1 MRPAQQSL
9 LSVIIVLGLLSLFVT
24 LALSYFIYKE
34 GSAMLEDNLE
44 LTMDQAIKDASD
56 FFYAAYD
63 NAVERA
69 GTADIVGSDLLS
81 AADTKA
87 ITAQLGATRTDG
99 GLIQLF
105 IFDPRKTCIADSKE
119 KPRGTRYLPTT
130 LPRVITRQLD
140 AGQPISYVHEADP
153 NDNEPFKK
161 RSRCVPLSSDDGN
174 VIAWVFA
181 QSDIRNEEILESKI
195 NDLGGKWRIAA
206 ATATL
211 ITLLMFAG
219 MVYLLRRADEIQ
231 RKVNEQARVDMLSLL
246 SSALMHEIKTPLATI
261 DGSGQLLKKHFEDE
275 AQGEAQMGEL
285 AGYIVSESE
294 RIKDI
299 INTSLGT
306 GHTSEIVPLEL
317 HMFTTK
323 TVRALY
329 PSISRKHVTVKN
341 EIPEETY
348 VMAAVLPLRLVFTNL
363 ITNAVQAVSED
374 TGEIT
379 LAAVTRDKRV
389 GVQVIDNG
397 KGISKRQFKN
407 LYQLFATDKKSGS
420 GIGLAASAQAVESMK
435 GKIDV
440 KSTVGVG
447 TTFTVWLPAAT
458 VKDPSKM
465 AAAPAAPLLDI

>member
-1 MRPAQQSL
+1 MRLAQQSL
-9 LSVIIVLGLLSLFVT
+9 LSVIVVLGLLSLFVT

-34 GSAMLEDNLE
+34 ASGLLEENFE
-44 LTMDQAIKDASD
+44 LTLNQAVETASG
-56 FFYAAYD
+56 FYYEIRDEAVKRAANTNLGG
-63 NAVERA
+63 NAVLSETDTQEITEIL
-69 GTADIVGSDLLS
+69 GTA
-81 AADTKA
+81 
-87 ITAQLGATRTDG
+87 RTEG
-99 GLIQLF
+99 GLLELF
-105 IFDPRKTCIADSKE
+105 IFDTNKSCIADA
-119 KPRGTRYLPTT
+119 KPKRRGQRYTNTT
-130 LPRVITRQLD
+130 LPREITRQLD
-140 AGQPISYVHEADP
+140 AGAPISHLAEP
-153 NDNEPFKK
+153 NDLFPFQT
-161 RSRCVPLSSDDGN
+161 RSRCEPLKDDNGA

-181 QSDIRNEEILESKI
+181 QSDIRNEEVLDA
-195 NDLGGKWRIAA
+195 NMNALGKKWQIAA
-206 ATATL
+206 AAATL

-261 DGSGQLLKKHFEDE
+261 DGSGQLLKKHFSE
-275 AQGEAQMGEL
+275 AEGESQMGEL

-317 HMFTTK
+317 NMFITK

-341 EIPEETY
+341 DIPPDTH
-348 VMAAVLPLRLVFTNL
+348 VMAAILPLRLVFTNL
-363 ITNAVQAVSED
+363 ITNAVQAVKED
-374 TGEIT
+374 IGEIT
-379 LAAVTRDKRV
+379 LAMVSREGQV

-407 LYQLFATDKKSGS
+407 LYQLFSTDKKGGS
-420 GIGLAASAQAVESMK
+420 GIGLAASAQAVETMN

-440 KSTVGVG
+440 QSTVGVG
-447 TTFTVWLPAAT
+447 TTFTVWLPAAKKT
-458 VKDPSKM
+458 PDTSKL
-465 AAAPAAPLLDI
+465 AAPAGPLS